1 MSRAVRRVIGGGVQ
15 GVGYRQGAVSEAVR
29 LGLTGWVRN
38 RVDGTVE
45 AVASGDDAA
54 VEQFVAAC
62 RHGPSL
68 ARGTAVDVAPA
79 HPGDLRGAG
88 GGARVQHPPPA

>member
-1 MSRAVRRVIGGGVQ
+1 MSRAVRLVIRGRVQ
-15 GVGYRQGAVSEAVR
+15 AVGYRQWAVSEAIR

-45 AVASGDDAA
+45 AVAAGDDAA
-54 VEQFVAAC
+54 IEQFIAAC

-68 ARGTAVDVAPA
+68 ARVTAVDVSPA
-79 HPGDLRGAG
+79 DPGDLGGAG
-88 GGARVQHPPPA
+88 FEHRPTA